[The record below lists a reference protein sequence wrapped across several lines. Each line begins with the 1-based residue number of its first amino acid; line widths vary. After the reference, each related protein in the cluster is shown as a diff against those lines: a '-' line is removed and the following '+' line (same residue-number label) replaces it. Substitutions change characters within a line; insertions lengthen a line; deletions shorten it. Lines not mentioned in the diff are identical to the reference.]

1 MLATFSN
8 GFSMEISSV
17 IESRNFSS
25 ESSLALGIDGAIDI
39 DATVEDIKG
48 GLNTITIDNPAL
60 TFKGYTRLLS
70 VQNIINE
77 DSVEANIRLSR
88 E

>member
-25 ESSLALGIDGAIDI
+25 ESSLAFGIDGAIDI

-48 GLNTITIDNPAL
+48 GLNTITIDSPAL